1 MKIINI
7 SISTGQFPDLL
18 EVAKIIPI
26 LKSDAQDDTANYRPI
41 SILSIISKVIEKHV
55 TKHLFAYLNKYSLL
69 HKSQSGFRKH
79 HSCNTA
85 LINLID
91 RWLNRIDKGD
101 IIVAVFFDLRKAKI
115 DVVDHDLLREKLA
128 AYKFSTT
135 SQNWI
140 RSYLTNRKQCI
151 VNQNIRSSLQ
161 TVKSGVPQGSVLGPV
176 LFLLFV
182 NDLPLFIKEVY
193 LDLYA
198 DDATVHA
205 SGKKQNV
212 IELKL
217 QTGTDDFKNWCL
229 SNHML
234 IHIGKT
240 SLMTAGSRQTVG
252 NISMEIFIDGE
263 IIKEVENQKLLVV
276 IIDKTLSWDKQI
288 DAVCLNVTRRITL
301 MKLLSKYLDQS
312 HLNQYYNSYVL
323 PIFDYACLIWGRC
336 TVTNMNRLIGLQK
349 RAARIVL
356 KADFL
361 TPSHIMFNELK
372 WLSFPKHAQYHTCIM
387 MYKTLHGSA
396 PEYMSNLFVKSSEV
410 HNRNLR
416 SFDNETLRIPY
427 ARTNIYDRSFAVTG
441 TRE

>member
-1 MKIINI
+1 MKNTDLISIIGSLDATKATGLDGITPKILKKSADIVNPSLLKIINI

-18 EVAKIIPI
+18 KVAKTIQIH
-26 LKSDAQDDTANYRPI
+26 KSGAQDDPANYRPI

-91 RWLNRIDKGD
+91 RWLNSIDKGD
-101 IIVAVFFDLRKAKI
+101 IIGAVFFKLRKAF
-115 DVVDHDLLREKLA
+115 DVVDHDLLLEKLA
-128 AYKFSTT
+128 ACKFSTT

-140 RSYLTNRKQCI
+140 QSYLTNRKQCI

-161 TVKSGVPQGSVLGPV
+161 IAKSGVPQGSVLGPV

-229 SNHML
+229 SNHMF

-240 SLMTAGSRQTVG
+240 SLMKAGSRQTVG
-252 NISMEIFIDGE
+252 NISMEIFIDRGNY
-263 IIKEVENQKLLVV
+263 KEVENQKLLGV

-323 PIFDYACLIWGRC
+323 PIFDYACLILGRC
-336 TVTNMNRLIGLQK
+336 TVTNMNRLIRLQK

-372 WLSFPKHAQYHTCIM
+372 
-387 MYKTLHGSA
+387 
-396 PEYMSNLFVKSSEV
+396 
-410 HNRNLR
+410 
-416 SFDNETLRIPY
+416 
-427 ARTNIYDRSFAVTG
+427 
-441 TRE
+441 

>member
-1 MKIINI
+1 M
-7 SISTGQFPDLL
+7 Q
-18 EVAKIIPI
+18 
-26 LKSDAQDDTANYRPI
+26 Y
-41 SILSIISKVIEKHV
+41 
-55 TKHLFAYLNKYSLL
+55 
-69 HKSQSGFRKH
+69 
-79 HSCNTA
+79 
-85 LINLID
+85 
-91 RWLNRIDKGD
+91 
-101 IIVAVFFDLRKAKI
+101 FFYLRKAF
-115 DVVDHDLLREKLA
+115 DVVDHDLLLEKLA
-128 AYKFSTT
+128 SYKFSTT

-140 RSYLTNRKQCI
+140 QSYLTNRKQCI

-161 TVKSGVPQGSVLGPV
+161 IVKSGVPQGSVLGRV

-182 NDLPLFIKEVY
+182 NGLPLFIKEVY

-212 IELKL
+212 VELKL
-217 QTGTDDFKNWCL
+217 QTGTDDLKNWCL
-229 SNHML
+229 S

-240 SLMTAGSRQTVG
+240 SLMTAGSRQAVG

-263 IIKEVENQKLLVV
+263 IIKEVENQKLLGV

-301 MKLLSKYLDQS
+301 MKLLSNYLDQS

-336 TVTNMNRLIGLQK
+336 TVTNMNRLIRLQK

-372 WLSFPKHAQYHTCIM
+372 WLSFPRRVQYHTCIM
-387 MYKTLHGSA
+387 MYKTLH
-396 PEYMSNLFVKSSEV
+396 
-410 HNRNLR
+410 
-416 SFDNETLRIPY
+416 
-427 ARTNIYDRSFAVTG
+427 
-441 TRE
+441 